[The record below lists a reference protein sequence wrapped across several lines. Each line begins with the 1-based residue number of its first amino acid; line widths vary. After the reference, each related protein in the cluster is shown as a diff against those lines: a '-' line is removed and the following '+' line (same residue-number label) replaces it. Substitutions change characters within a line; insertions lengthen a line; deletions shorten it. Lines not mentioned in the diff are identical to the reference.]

1 MGEEDTTNWRLRHIE
16 LKTDKLESN
25 DEKFLNKMTAIE
37 RANDRMEGNV
47 KIILET
53 YEIAKKSLIGFIIL
67 NVLGMIWAMWSK
79 LPK

>member
-1 MGEEDTTNWRLRHIE
+1 MGEENTTNWRLAHIE
-16 LKTDKLESN
+16 TKTDKLESN
-25 DEKFLNKMTAIE
+25 DEKFLEKMTTME
-37 RANDRMEGNV
+37 KSNDRMESNV

>member
-1 MGEEDTTNWRLRHIE
+1 MGEENTTNWRLQHIE
-16 LKTDKLESN
+16 IKTDKLEAN
-25 DEKFLNKMTAIE
+25 DEKFLEKMTTME
-37 RANDRMEGNV
+37 KANDRMESNV